1 VRRGWLVGAGF
12 VAGVGLFLT
21 ACGASKPRPDLA
33 FVSTRDGDYAVFA
46 MNEDGHRQVRLT
58 SERGNASS
66 PQALFFEIDPAWSPN
81 GRLLAFASKRTGTFD
96 IYVMNSDGSGSRQL
110 TSTSVGDV
118 HPTWSPDGSR
128 IAFDRGTSGRMYVMK
143 ADGTGVRRI
152 TDDTADETDPAWS
165 PRGNWIAYVRKT
177 PGTDARE
184 LWLVRPDGSGRR
196 QLTSLGAVSES
207 PAWSPDGRRV
217 AFSSTGGGLKYQI
230 YSVDSDG
237 KGIRKLTR
245 SSVDAFEPAWSPDG
259 TTIAFARGGSIVTID
274 AHGNEKKLTDPANN
288 DSSPAWDPK
297 PPGKRG

>member
-1 VRRGWLVGAGF
+1 VRRRWLFGAGL

-21 ACGASKPRPDLA
+21 ACGAPKPRPDLA

-46 MNEDGHRQVRLT
+46 MNEDGNRQVRLT
-58 SERGNASS
+58 SAKGDASS
-66 PQALFFEIDPAWSPN
+66 PEALFFQIDPAWSPN

-110 TSTSVGDV
+110 TSTSADDAN
-118 HPTWSPDGSR
+118 PTWSPDGRS
-128 IAFDRGTSGRMYVMK
+128 IAFDRGASGRLYVMK

-152 TDDTADETDPAWS
+152 THDMADETDPAWS
-165 PRGNWIAYVRKT
+165 PRGDWIAYVRKT

-184 LWLVRPDGSGRR
+184 IWLVRPDGSGRR
-196 QLTSLGAVSES
+196 RLTSLGATSES

-230 YSVDSDG
+230 YSVDIDG

-245 SSVDAFEPAWSPDG
+245 SSADAFEPAWSPDG
-259 TTIAFARGGSIVTID
+259 KTIAFARGGSIVTID
-274 AHGNEKKLTDPANN
+274 SHGNEKELTDPANN
-288 DSSPAWDPK
+288 DSSPAWNPK
-297 PPGKRG
+297 PPGKED